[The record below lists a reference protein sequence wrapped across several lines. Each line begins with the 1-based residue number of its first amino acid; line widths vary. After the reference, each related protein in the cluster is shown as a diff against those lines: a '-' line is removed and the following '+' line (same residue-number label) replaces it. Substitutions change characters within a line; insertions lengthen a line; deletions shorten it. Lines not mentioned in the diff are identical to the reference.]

1 MKVALCSTI
10 EHVTDGIINRSAATF
25 LEVCEN
31 VVPGLVIAGQG
42 FGHLPAVFLPAG
54 PLISRL
60 GNDDPAGA
68 TRQRRTFLMT
78 KTVPLITRR
87 SFILGSPRDNGN

>member
-25 LEVCEN
+25 LGVCEN
-31 VVPGLVIAGQG
+31 VVPGLVIAGQA

-54 PLISRL
+54 PLISGL
-60 GNDDPAGA
+60 GNDDPAGV
-68 TRQRRTFLMT
+68 TLQRRPFLMT
-78 KTVPLITRR
+78 KTVPLITHR
-87 SFILGSPRDNGN
+87 SFIFESPRDNGN